1 MAKYLID
8 TDWAID
14 YLAEKP
20 EAVAA
25 VGGLLEGTVSISAV
39 SVGELCEGA
48 HLSRNPA
55 EKLKSL
61 DAFLS
66 RLAVLDVTEL
76 TAHIFGKERAR
87 LRQKGRLIEN
97 LDLLIAATCLEH
109 DLRLLTNNLAHFERI
124 EGLQIGLAEE

>member
-1 MAKYLID
+1 VVRYLID

-20 EAVAA
+20 EAVAVIGA
-25 VGGLLEGTVSISAV
+25 LQEGTLFISAV

-48 HLSRNPA
+48 HLSRNPS

-61 DAFLS
+61 DGFLS
-66 RLAVLDVTEL
+66 RLEVLDVTER
-76 TAHIFGKERAR
+76 TARVFGEQRAR

-97 LDLLIAATCLEH
+97 LDLLIGAACLEH
-109 DLRLLTNNLAHFERI
+109 GLRLLTNNRAHFERI
-124 EGLQIGLAEE
+124 EGLPIGLAEE